1 MLGLGL
7 NLLSSVCA
15 RAMAT
20 PGSLASTLNLDF
32 KSMTTLPSTI
42 TFSRPSNATYYDSTG
57 KLTYAPN
64 NIALY
69 SEQFNSGVWIPG
81 NTTITANTTV
91 SPDGTLTADTLTSG
105 AAATVHNIYQNN
117 PYATTT
123 GSYVQSLYVK
133 KGTHRYVF
141 ISHGSGASAYAT
153 AIFDLDDGGTSAT
166 QTGTLNS
173 GVIVSTK
180 KESVGNG
187 WFRLTLVASGMTS
200 RYFQFGFANAAT
212 GNAFN
217 IDGSPLST
225 TTGTET
231 FHIWGAQF
239 EQVTY
244 QTTPGTYVATTTAAY
259 YGARLDYNPA
269 TLAARGLLIE
279 EARTNLALY
288 SDQFNN
294 AAWSAASLTVTANS
308 TTSPDGTTNA
318 ETITAS
324 AGGGAHAIYLSG
336 VIGSLASTNYAQS
349 ICVKK
354 GTYRFIYITQAAS
367 PASSGWATAIFD
379 LDGGGSSATQTQ
391 VGGATPGVITSTQQ
405 ENIGNG
411 WFRLTLVALTA
422 STVRYFTFGFASA
435 ATGNSFDANG
445 NVTFTATGT
454 ETFYAWGAQYELGS
468 FATSYIPTAAS
479 SVARSADTAS
489 MTGTNFSSWYNA
501 TAGAVVVSWAY
512 GMATASIPTY
522 TSAFSMT
529 TSGSARQLMQDLGD
543 NTWYDGT
550 TYINTGAHIGLIPN
564 KTAFAYSNGNNA
576 ACLNGGTV
584 VTSSSPLPVTPNE
597 ATIGN
602 QTGTSRYVNGWIA
615 SIVYYPRRLPDAT
628 LQSLTS

>member
-279 EARTNLALY
+279 EARTNLQTNSSRLSGWTMFAG
-288 SDQFNN
+288 
-294 AAWSAASLTVTANS
+294 TVTLDS
-308 TTSPDGTTNA
+308 LTSPDGTVNA
-318 ETITAS
+318 ASVLETTANSVHQFYSGPTFTSVIGTTYTFSIFAKANGRTRCQINPQSTMLVPVPEAFYDLSTETVDNVGAGVTAS
-324 AGGGAHAIYLSG
+324 I
-336 VIGSLASTNYAQS
+336 QS
-349 ICVKK
+349 V
-354 GTYRFIYITQAAS
+354 
-367 PASSGWATAIFD
+367 
-379 LDGGGSSATQTQ
+379 
-391 VGGATPGVITSTQQ
+391 
-405 ENIGNG
+405 GNG
-411 WFRLTLVALTA
+411 WYRLT
-422 STVRYFTFGFASA
+422 F
-435 ATGNSFDANG
+435 
-445 NVTFTATGT
+445 TFTANAATTSGNFYVNLVSTGT
-454 ETFYAWGAQYELGS
+454 TKSYPGNASLGMYFYGGQFETGS

-489 MTGTNFSSWYNA
+489 MTGANFSSWYNQTEGTFVA
-501 TAGAVVVSWAY
+501 NSETGGV
-512 GMATASIPTY
+512 
-522 TSAFSMT
+522 TSAAMAGQATVAAFTPSIDVARYQ
-529 TSGSARQLMQDLGD
+529 SGTIGANIFNGTLQSQLTLSPSFVFGQI
-543 NTWYDGT
+543 Y
-550 TYINTGAHIGLIPN
+550 
-564 KTAFAYSNGNNA
+564 KTAHAYKLNDVAGVA
-576 ACLNGGTV
+576 NGGTV
-584 VTSSSPLPVTPNE
+584 QTDTS
-597 ATIGN
+597 ATIPTLDRLFIGYTDN
-602 QTGTSRYVNGWIA
+602 NYQLNGHLA
-615 SIVYYPRRLPDAT
+615 SLVYYPQRLPNAT